1 MKALLDK
8 ISTLE
13 NAIGVGITCPPHD
26 MEPSNTVQPPPQGE
40 GSSSRGAKRKRTI
53 EIEPPSYALSH
64 SMESTA
70 SSYRHPN
77 DARKLLQDE
86 LSVSGKLALYQR
98 NVLETAISLADELSQ
113 PSTHAVE
120 NDAWEKV
127 PTDFTPGE
135 LVQILLQGTPSKA

>member
-8 ISTLE
+8 ISNLE
-13 NAIGVGITCPPHD
+13 NAIGAGITFPPHR
-26 MEPSNTVQPPPQGE
+26 METSKTVQSPQDE
-40 GSSSRGAKRKRTI
+40 GSSSRSAKRKRI
-53 EIEPPSYALSH
+53 VEIEPPSYTLSNPT
-64 SMESTA
+64 ESTA

-113 PSTHAVE
+113 PSTNTVE
-120 NDAWEKV
+120 NDAWDKV

-135 LVQILLQGTPSKA
+135 LVQILLQGTPSKP